1 MTIRDASFALR
12 IVKRKQGTAAIIYRR
27 SLNPKAE
34 ERLAR
39 VAAISS
45 LAYSAGSSL
54 LRSAARTSNGEK
66 LVPGPF
72 YALDPDAGAAVAC
85 YSIVSRGLRN
95 ASGLHNAAENLRR
108 ADPTELA
115 WWFGLMS
122 GSRRVRAVRALRI
135 LVEAVK

>member
-1 MTIRDASFALR
+1 MTIREASFALR

-34 ERLAR
+34 ERLTR
-39 VAAISS
+39 VAATSP

-54 LRSAARTSNGEK
+54 LRAATRSAGSQK

-85 YSIVSRGLRN
+85 YAIVSRGLRN
-95 ASGLHNAAENLRR
+95 ATYLHNASENLRR
-108 ADPTELA
+108 ADATELA
-115 WWFGLMS
+115 WWLGIMS
-122 GSRRVRAVRALRI
+122 GSRSVRAVRALRI